1 MDKKLRFSEGTI
13 FGGNKKTKDTIAEF
27 KHGNSFFKTL
37 RDYKERGDHAIDLS
51 TGTTP
56 TSSLNNSL
64 PK

>member
-13 FGGNKKTKDTIAEF
+13 FGDNKKTKDTIAEFEF

-37 RDYKERGDHAIDLS
+37 RDYKEKGDHAIKLH
-51 TGTTP
+51 TP
-56 TSSLNNSL
+56 TSILSNSL